1 MVAIPILVIAGPTA
15 SGKSSLALKIAE
27 EFNGEIISADS
38 MQIYRGLDIGTA
50 KPTVDEQTQIRH
62 HLINIVDIN
71 QKFSVYDYIKLADQ
85 AILSVHQRGK
95 LPIVVG
101 GTGFYVKALL
111 GLQPLEYDESDLDEV
126 AELEKLTTA
135 ALQDL
140 LIDSTL
146 VTDISNRQRLIRG
159 VQKQRHGKK
168 TRIARPSYDAHTIA
182 LAWPREILYERIN
195 QRVLLML
202 DQGLVDEAQML
213 YKAGGIA
220 LQAGRGIGY
229 KEFYPHFDGQITLK
243 ETVEQIQQDSRRYA
257 KRQLTYWRHQID
269 GLEWV
274 DAQVAYDHVKTYLAN
289 Q

>member
-15 SGKSSLALKIAE
+15 SGKSSLALKVAE

-50 KPTVDEQTQIRH
+50 KPTVAEQDQICH
-62 HLINIVDIN
+62 HLIDIVDIN
-71 QKFSVYDYIKLADQ
+71 QKFSVHDYIRLADQ
-85 AILSVHQRGK
+85 AILSVHRRGK

-101 GTGFYVKALL
+101 GTGFYVKSLL
-111 GLQPLEYDESDLDEV
+111 GLQSLEYGESNLDEV
-126 AELEKLTTA
+126 AELEKLTTVE
-135 ALQDL
+135 LRDL

-146 VTDISNRQRLIRG
+146 VTDRDNRQRLIRG
-159 VQKQRHGKK
+159 IQKQQHGKK
-168 TRIARPSYDAHTIA
+168 TSPVRPIYDAQTIA
-182 LAWPREILYERIN
+182 LAWPRDILYERIN

-202 DQGLVDEAQML
+202 EQGLIDEAQML
-213 YKAGGIA
+213 YNTGGIA

-229 KEFYPHFDGQITLK
+229 KEFYPYFNGQVTLN
-243 ETVEQIQQDSRRYA
+243 EVVEQIQQDSRRYA

-274 DAQVAYDHVKTYLAN
+274 DAGMAYEHIRTYLAD
-289 Q
+289 

>member
-15 SGKSSLALKIAE
+15 SGKSFLALKIAE

-62 HLINIVDIN
+62 HLIDIVDIN
-71 QKFSVYDYIKLADQ
+71 QKFSVHDYIKLADQ

-111 GLQPLEYDESDLDEV
+111 GLQPLEYDESNLDEV

-140 LIDSTL
+140 LTDSTL
-146 VTDISNRQRLIRG
+146 VTDISNRQRLIRAI
-159 VQKQRHGKK
+159 QKQRHGKK
-168 TRIARPSYDAHTIA
+168 PRIARQSYDAHTIA
-182 LAWPREILYERIN
+182 LAWPRDILYERIN

-213 YKAGGIA
+213 YKAGGTA

-274 DAQVAYDHVKTYLAN
+274 DAQVAYDQVRTYLAN